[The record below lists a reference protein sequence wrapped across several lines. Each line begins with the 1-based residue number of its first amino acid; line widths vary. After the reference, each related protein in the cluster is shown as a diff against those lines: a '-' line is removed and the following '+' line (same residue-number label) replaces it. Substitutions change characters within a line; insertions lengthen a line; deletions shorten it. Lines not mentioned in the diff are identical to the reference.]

1 MNKVREALTQHR
13 YHQALVHLRILA
25 EQHVDGDTNLNR
37 WDINRVRATEP
48 GIFAQ
53 FLEAI
58 ANDTPPTI
66 EAINGAPLQLIR
78 AIDEYL
84 AQFSAQRSPPRLV
97 KCDGKAYW
105 VVPVDLARRG
115 DAPLSRQ
122 VAIWETYCR
131 RHRLIPARSPGGID
145 ISAKPSAGAVDECL
159 RAAIAGDVI
168 RIFVGHFVDGVNVN
182 FETQP
187 NGRVRA
193 TGMSDPAKRWE
204 SIVGMLARAVAEN
217 AHVLVLPELAITAQ
231 LRRKI
236 TEWLFEHS
244 TNCLALILPGSMHDM
259 ADGNCYN
266 AATLLGPDGRLILQH
281 RKLCPFGD
289 AYGVGPK
296 AAEDVA
302 QGNHVELL
310 VTPVGTFAVAICKD
324 FFHPNE
330 RGKGIWSLLGA
341 DWMLVPSFGNEATSR
356 NHAREAATF
365 WKMERIVSVVATQEN
380 DGAALPGFLQHD
392 ARLDYPSGGGLH
404 EVAIGLSTPPVRPQP
419 PLKVV
424 RRAPSC

>member
-122 VAIWETYCR
+122 LMWEHYCR

-145 ISAKPSAGAVDECL
+145 ISAKPSTGAVDECL
-159 RAAIAGDVI
+159 RAAIAGGVL
-168 RIFVGHFVDGVNVN
+168 RIFVGHFVDGVTLNLDP
-182 FETQP
+182 QP

-193 TGMSDPAKRWE
+193 TGMSNPAKRWE

-231 LRRKI
+231 LRGQI
-236 TEWLFEHS
+236 TDWLLEHS
-244 TNCLALILPGSMHDM
+244 TNCLALILPGSIRV
-259 ADGNCYN
+259 N
-266 AATLLGPDGRLILQH
+266 ARSSDSCVVTTL
-281 RKLCPFGD
+281 
-289 AYGVGPK
+289 
-296 AAEDVA
+296 
-302 QGNHVELL
+302 
-310 VTPVGTFAVAICKD
+310 
-324 FFHPNE
+324 
-330 RGKGIWSLLGA
+330 
-341 DWMLVPSFGNEATSR
+341 
-356 NHAREAATF
+356 
-365 WKMERIVSVVATQEN
+365 
-380 DGAALPGFLQHD
+380 
-392 ARLDYPSGGGLH
+392 
-404 EVAIGLSTPPVRPQP
+404 
-419 PLKVV
+419 
-424 RRAPSC
+424 